1 MRGTALILVTGA
13 GLGLATAAGA
23 ETLTYGNVLQ
33 RVIARD
39 ASLDVARLQLER
51 ARVEVDRIE
60 SQLAWTLNGQ
70 AGRSHDLSAFGIPS
84 DRSDAS
90 LSLEKRLSFGSRVGA
105 SGSYVYEDAEGTIS
119 PLFANPSTTTR
130 ADVFWRQPLAR
141 GFGNADYREGRAQ
154 AEAGIAAARADR
166 IAVFDQLARRTADVY
181 YTAAFTH
188 ARLASAGEAIVRSER
203 LKEYVLRNV
212 RLGVAE
218 EKDRLQAEAVLSAR
232 RAERDAVQ
240 LAWVQHRT
248 TLNRLLERD
257 WNAELVPVLPA
268 SAELPPVDALQ
279 AEAERHSPELMR
291 YAAQE
296 RQADAVIGYSR
307 DRARDQFDAVLS
319 LGRRNISGDTIAP
332 PGSVDIS
339 EPAASLRLEYRATLG
354 RSAADADLSQAY
366 TQRAIAQRQLAAVRT
381 DLEYRIQGL
390 RAELDSARS
399 AFVQAQA
406 RVQAERAK
414 MDEASV
420 RYRRGRSDTAQLVQ
434 FENDLRAAE
443 LVADQQAAELARRQV
458 ELDILRGAL
467 WEQLGVPAGGNP

>member
-1 MRGTALILVTGA
+1 MRGSVLLLVTGA
-13 GLGLATAAGA
+13 GLGLATVAGA

-33 RVIARD
+33 RVITRD
-39 ASLDVARLQLER
+39 ATLDVARLQLER

-70 AGRSHDLSAFGIPS
+70 AGRSHDLSTFGIPS

-90 LSLEKRLSFGSRVGA
+90 LSLEKRLSFGPRVGA
-105 SGSYVYEDAEGTIS
+105 SGSYVYEDAEATIS
-119 PLFANPSTTTR
+119 PLFPNPSTTTR

-141 GFGNADYREGRAQ
+141 GFGNADYRQGRAQ
-154 AEAGIAAARADR
+154 AEAGIAVARADR

-188 ARLASAGEAIVRSER
+188 ARLASAGEAVVRSER
-203 LKEYVLRNV
+203 LKDYVLRNV

-257 WNAELVPVLPA
+257 WNAELTPVLPA

-307 DRARDQFDAVLS
+307 DRARDQLDAVLT
-319 LGRRNISGDTIAP
+319 LGQRNISGDTTGGPVEIN
-332 PGSVDIS
+332 
-339 EPAASLRLEYRATLG
+339 EPAASLRFEYRATLG

-366 TQRAIAQRQLAAVRT
+366 TQRAIAQRQLAAART
-381 DLEYRIQGL
+381 DLDYRIQGL

-399 AFVQAQA
+399 AFEQAQA

-414 MDEASV
+414 MDEASL
-420 RYRRGRSDTAQLVQ
+420 RYRRGRSDTAQLIQ

-443 LVADQQAAELARRQV
+443 LVADQQAAELARREA
-458 ELDILRGAL
+458 ELEILRGAL
-467 WEQLGVPAGGNP
+467 WEQLGVPAGGSP